1 MISIFDFKKSSGEK
15 IPDIVEYVKNY
26 VKTHSNIDVIVGTD
40 SQVDHSKTVFS
51 TVVAMYD
58 RGDGEHGHGAHCI
71 SKSWFLPKYR
81 KEQRIDRLLKE
92 TEESINIAKALREN
106 GVKIKYID
114 IDIRSLTD
122 TRKGGTGHGTRT
134 DTKTEVFSR
143 YQIHGWTAGS
153 CTPGLRSCS
162 GKTILRRNGG
172 SEQASDERSG
182 TPGNIFT
189 G

>member
-1 MISIFDFKKSSGEK
+1 MISIFDFRKSSGEK

-71 SKSWFLPKYR
+71 SKRWFLPKYR

-114 IDIRSLTD
+114 IDISPNPKHKSSEAYPAAYGWVTGEGFECRDKSQGPCV
-122 TRKGGTGHGTRT
+122 TRYADWQVK
-134 DTKTEVFSR
+134 K
-143 YQIHGWTAGS
+143 
-153 CTPGLRSCS
+153 
-162 GKTILRRNGG
+162 
-172 SEQASDERSG
+172 
-182 TPGNIFT
+182 
-189 G
+189 